1 MSSKGVGDT
10 VEKILRSAGVKKIVG
25 ENCSPCDKRKEKLNQ
40 MFPYKQKS

>member
-25 ENCSPCDKRKEKLNQ
+25 DNCSPCDKRRDTLNQ

>member
-10 VEKILRSAGVKKIVG
+10 VEKILKSVGVKKIMG
-25 ENCSPCDKRKEKLNQ
+25 ENCSPCDKRRDNLNQ